1 MQSVGK
7 DWVLHNCFP
16 VATDGE
22 AVVDSFDARVLVVP
36 IGATVGTVPCEVE
49 PPHPTAAPATTAA
62 STSLMNFCVID
73 VMTGTPR

>member
-1 MQSVGK
+1 MQSVAK

-22 AVVDSFDARVLVVP
+22 AVLDSFDARVVVVP
-36 IGATVGTVPCEVE
+36 VVATVATGPFEVE